1 MNIRQWFIDKKTKAL
16 DEVDRLTTKQL
27 TSEEM
32 KESRRVIAKQFDDL
46 LDTIQNYE
54 DDLEKAK
61 ADIRRDN
68 ELIKMLCG
76 RKEEA

>member
-1 MNIRQWFIDKKTKAL
+1 MNIRQWFIDKKVKAL
-16 DEVDRLTTKQL
+16 SEVDRITTKQL

-76 RKEEA
+76 RKEET

>member
-1 MNIRQWFIDKKTKAL
+1 MNIRQWFIDKKVKAL

-32 KESRRVIAKQFDDL
+32 KESRRVIAKQFDEL

-68 ELIKMLCG
+68 ELIKMLC

>member
-1 MNIRQWFIDKKTKAL
+1 MNIRQWFIDKKVKAL

-32 KESRRVIAKQFDDL
+32 KESRRVIAKQFDEL

-76 RKEEA
+76 KEA

>member
-1 MNIRQWFIDKKTKAL
+1 MNIRQWFIDKKIKAL

-46 LDTIQNYE
+46 LDAMQSYE

-68 ELIKMLCG
+68 ELIKMLC

>member
-1 MNIRQWFIDKKTKAL
+1 MNIRQWFIDKKVKAL

-76 RKEEA
+76 KEA

>member
-1 MNIRQWFIDKKTKAL
+1 MNIRQWFTDKKIKAL

-68 ELIKMLCG
+68 ELIKMLC

>member
-1 MNIRQWFIDKKTKAL
+1 MNIRQWFIDKKIKAL

-46 LDTIQNYE
+46 LDAIQNYE

-76 RKEEA
+76 KEA

>member
-1 MNIRQWFIDKKTKAL
+1 MNIRRWFIYKKFKAL

-46 LDTIQNYE
+46 LDAIQNYE

-61 ADIRRDN
+61 ADISRDN

-76 RKEEA
+76 KEA

>member
-1 MNIRQWFIDKKTKAL
+1 MNIRPWFIDKTVKAL
-16 DEVDRLTTKQL
+16 SEVDRITTKQL

-76 RKEEA
+76 KEET

>member
-1 MNIRQWFIDKKTKAL
+1 MNIRRWFIDKKIKAL
-16 DEVDRLTTKQL
+16 DEVDRLATKQL

-76 RKEEA
+76 KEA

>member
-1 MNIRQWFIDKKTKAL
+1 MNIRQWFIDKKIKAL

-46 LDTIQNYE
+46 LDAMQSYE

-76 RKEEA
+76 KEA

>member
-1 MNIRQWFIDKKTKAL
+1 MNIRQWFIDKKIKAL

-76 RKEEA
+76 KEEA

>member
-1 MNIRQWFIDKKTKAL
+1 MNIRQWFIDKKVKAL

-68 ELIKMLCG
+68 ELIKMLC

>member
-1 MNIRQWFIDKKTKAL
+1 MNIRQWFIDKKVKAL
-16 DEVDRLTTKQL
+16 SEVDRITTKQL

-76 RKEEA
+76 KEET

>member
-1 MNIRQWFIDKKTKAL
+1 MNIRQWFIDKKVKAMS
-16 DEVDRLTTKQL
+16 EVDRLTTKQL

-46 LDTIQNYE
+46 LETIQSY
-54 DDLEKAK
+54 DDELEKCIS
-61 ADIRRDN
+61 DIRRDN

-76 RKEEA
+76 KEA

>member
-1 MNIRQWFIDKKTKAL
+1 MNIRRWFIDKKIKAL

-68 ELIKMLCG
+68 ELIKMLC

>member
-1 MNIRQWFIDKKTKAL
+1 MNIRRWFIYKKLKAL

-76 RKEEA
+76 KEA

>member
-1 MNIRQWFIDKKTKAL
+1 MNIRQWFIDKKIKAL

>member
-1 MNIRQWFIDKKTKAL
+1 MNIRQWFIDKKIKAL

-68 ELIKMLCG
+68 ELIKMLC

>member
-1 MNIRQWFIDKKTKAL
+1 MNIRQWFIDKKIKAL

-76 RKEEA
+76 KEA

>member
-1 MNIRQWFIDKKTKAL
+1 MNIRQWFNDKKIKAL

-46 LDTIQNYE
+46 LDIIQNYE

-76 RKEEA
+76 KEA

>member
-1 MNIRQWFIDKKTKAL
+1 MNIRQWYIDKKVKAM
-16 DEVDRLTTKQL
+16 DEVDRIYTKQL

-32 KESRRVIAKQFDDL
+32 KESRRVIAKQFDYL

-76 RKEEA
+76 KEA

>member
-1 MNIRQWFIDKKTKAL
+1 MNIRQWFIDKKVKAM
-16 DEVDRLTTKQL
+16 DEVDRISTKQL

-76 RKEEA
+76 KEA

>member
-1 MNIRQWFIDKKTKAL
+1 MNIRQWFIDKKIKAL

-46 LDTIQNYE
+46 LDTIQDYE

-76 RKEEA
+76 KEA

>member
-1 MNIRQWFIDKKTKAL
+1 MNIRQWFIDKKIKAL

-32 KESRRVIAKQFDDL
+32 KESRRVIAKQFDYL
-46 LDTIQNYE
+46 LDAMQSYE
-54 DDLEKAK
+54 DELEKAK

-76 RKEEA
+76 KEA

>member
-1 MNIRQWFIDKKTKAL
+1 MNIRPWFIDKKVKAL
-16 DEVDRLTTKQL
+16 SEVDRITTKQL

-46 LDTIQNYE
+46 LDAMQSYE

-76 RKEEA
+76 KEA

>member
-1 MNIRQWFIDKKTKAL
+1 MNIRQWFIDKKIKAL

-46 LDTIQNYE
+46 LDAMQNYE

-76 RKEEA
+76 KEA

>member
-1 MNIRQWFIDKKTKAL
+1 MNIRQWFIDKKVKAL
-16 DEVDRLTTKQL
+16 SEVDRITTKQL

-76 RKEEA
+76 KEA

>member
-1 MNIRQWFIDKKTKAL
+1 MNIRQWFIDKKVKAMS
-16 DEVDRLTTKQL
+16 EVDRLTTKQL

-46 LDTIQNYE
+46 LETIQSY
-54 DDLEKAK
+54 DDELEKCK
-61 ADIRRDN
+61 SDIRRDN

-76 RKEEA
+76 KEA

>member
-1 MNIRQWFIDKKTKAL
+1 MNIRQWFIDKKVKAL

-76 RKEEA
+76 KEEA

>member
-1 MNIRQWFIDKKTKAL
+1 MNIRQWFIDKKIKAL

-27 TSEEM
+27 TSEEI

-76 RKEEA
+76 KEA

>member
-1 MNIRQWFIDKKTKAL
+1 MNIRQWFMDQKIKAL

-76 RKEEA
+76 KEA